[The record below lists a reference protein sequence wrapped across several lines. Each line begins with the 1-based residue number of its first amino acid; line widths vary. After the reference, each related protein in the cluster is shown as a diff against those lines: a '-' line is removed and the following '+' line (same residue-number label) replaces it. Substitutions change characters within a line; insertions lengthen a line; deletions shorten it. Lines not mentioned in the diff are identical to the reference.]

1 LLLTNFIRP
10 PVRWVTVSPGEDIL
24 SETTGAPGDE
34 VSDVWAWLQQW
45 LRTRLARGRGV
56 HRAATGQLD
65 AWRAYERLLVWA
77 ESQGVAR
84 RPAETPG
91 QFAVRLEAAY
101 PETATIVELVTR
113 TFEWE
118 RYGGINPSR
127 ERIDRVL
134 EGLGSLS

>member
-1 LLLTNFIRP
+1 M
-10 PVRWVTVSPGEDIL
+10 
-24 SETTGAPGDE
+24 
-34 VSDVWAWLQQW
+34 WAWLQQW
-45 LRTRLARGRGV
+45 LRTRLARGRGG
-56 HRAATGQLD
+56 HRDRTTQLD

-91 QFAVRLEAAY
+91 QFATRLGAAY
-101 PETATIVELVTR
+101 PETATVVDLVTQ

-127 ERIDRVL
+127 ERVDL
-134 EGLGSLS
+134 LGERLRSLS